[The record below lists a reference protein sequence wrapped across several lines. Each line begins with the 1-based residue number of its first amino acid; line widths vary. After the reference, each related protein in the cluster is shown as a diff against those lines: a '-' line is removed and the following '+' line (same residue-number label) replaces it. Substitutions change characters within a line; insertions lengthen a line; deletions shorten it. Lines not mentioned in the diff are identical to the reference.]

1 MNFYSFFLL
10 AVLAVAALAAP
21 QRVIEKTTIIRGGNP
36 GFSGNSGFG
45 GRPGFG
51 GPGFNRGPPPPPP
64 RFGGNAGFGG
74 RPQTTVIKQTIIRPG
89 K

>member
-10 AVLAVAALAAP
+10 VVLAVAALAAP
-21 QRVIEKTTIIRGGNP
+21 QRVIEKTTIIRGGGP
-36 GFSGNSGFG
+36 GFGGRPGFGGGFNRGPPVPPPRFGGPGFG

-51 GPGFNRGPPPPPP
+51 GP
-64 RFGGNAGFGG
+64 
-74 RPQTTVIKQTIIRPG
+74 TTIVKQTIIRPG

>member
-1 MNFYSFFLL
+1 MNFYSVILL

-21 QRVIEKTTIIRGGNP
+21 QRVIEKTTIIRNGGP
-36 GFSGNSGFG
+36 GFG

-51 GPGFNRGPPPPPP
+51 GPGFNRGPS
-64 RFGGNAGFGG
+64 FGGPGFNRGPGFGG
-74 RPQTTVIKQTIIRPG
+74 SVRGPTVIKQTIIRPG

>member
-1 MNFYSFFLL
+1 MNFYSFILL

-21 QRVIEKTTIIRGGNP
+21 QRVIEKTTIIRNGP
-36 GFSGNSGFG
+36 GFG

-64 RFGGNAGFGG
+64 RFGPGFGRG
-74 RPQTTVIKQTIIRPG
+74 PTTIVKTTVIRPG